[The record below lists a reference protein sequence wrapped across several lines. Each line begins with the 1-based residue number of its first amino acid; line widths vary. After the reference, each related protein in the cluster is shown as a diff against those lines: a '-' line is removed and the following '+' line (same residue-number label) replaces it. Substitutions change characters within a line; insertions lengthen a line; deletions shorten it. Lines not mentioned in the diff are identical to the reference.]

1 MPQILFYLI
10 VLTLL
15 VLVAV
20 KSRKLTLAGGVAGG
34 IFAALIFYGVGLAGI
49 ALLGAFFVLGTIVTS
64 AGKKQKSALGATDNP
79 SGTRNVYQVGA
90 NGGMAAILGMTAI
103 LYPAFSPQILLFI
116 SCAFSAATADTVSSE
131 LGVLYGKNFRNIIN
145 LKPDQRGENG
155 VVSIEGFLSGI
166 AGSVCISVIYGCFAG
181 FAVHEL
187 IIIIVA
193 GTIGN
198 IIDSVLGATFER
210 RGLIGNNAVN
220 FLNTLAA
227 VTAGLVMLKFVY

>member
-1 MPQILFYLI
+1 MPQILFYFI

-34 IFAALIFYGVGLAGI
+34 IFAALIFYGVGMAGI
-49 ALLGAFFVLGTIVTS
+49 ALLAIFFILGTMVTS
-64 AGKKQKSALGATDNP
+64 AGKKQKSSIGVTDNP

-103 LYPAFSPQILLFI
+103 LFPAFSPQILLFI
-116 SCAFSAATADTVSSE
+116 SCAFSSATADTVSSE
-131 LGVLYGKNFRNIIN
+131 LGVLYGKNFRNILN

-155 VVSIEGFLSGI
+155 VISVEGFLFGI
-166 AGSVCISVIYGCFAG
+166 AGSICIAVVYALFAG
-181 FAVHEL
+181 FHKTDL
-187 IIIIVA
+187 IIIIIA

-198 IIDSVLGATFER
+198 ITDSILGATFER

-227 VTAGLVMLKFVY
+227 VTAGVVMLKFIF